1 MKKDLMI
8 IRNLLEISR
17 TEVLINPIPKEKEIE
32 MFFSIS
38 FKNSFLYCIAV
49 GVQCKLTPTFYLQI
63 FNYSRLIAININFTI
78 AR

>member
-32 MFFSIS
+32 TENRNRTYFS
-38 FKNSFLYCIAV
+38 K
-49 GVQCKLTPTFYLQI
+49 
-63 FNYSRLIAININFTI
+63 
-78 AR
+78 